1 MRFLFAFFMGFVFIA
16 QNAFGAGCTLEFDNG
31 LKTPKE
37 SVYTGWW
44 IHHLD
49 DSWSVVRLLDEKG
62 GWVPIKDLFAYDSLD
77 KLKFVDGQSVTVPKV
92 DREAVGSVYFKCD
105 KWANGKYF
113 AFDCYSNGRNVVGN
127 YDGENVFDECIKPT
141 GDTKP
146 SDLGSKSSD
155 CGNVGQREC
164 DGRYWVCNSNADCG
178 TGYLP
183 SRATA
188 GHCVSAGRNGYKV
201 CTATKCEDGYE
212 LARDKNGNSQGWCQ
226 KKTERSDA
234 TKVSTGGAGQ
244 DEQGQTV
251 NGDVADGVIVPGNPD
266 QGQDKHVKSTDGDE
280 AQKSAFDFSKLD
292 KMLDKHFVSR
302 YSDVW
307 KNSDGNFNTARLASD
322 SIAGVVLG
330 TTGGVITSKIVKKN
344 QIKSGFESLK
354 CTIAGQDV
362 ATYGDD
368 FTVGVN

>member
-1 MRFLFAFFMGFVFIA
+1 MSVFNKIA
-16 QNAFGAGCTLEFDNG
+16 VMIVVAVCATNSWAADVMKKDSNAIGILDC
-31 LKTPKE
+31 
-37 SVYTGWW
+37 VYT
-44 IHHLD
+44 D
-49 DSWSVVRLLDEKG
+49 DSVPVWEDYNSDCSAKHNSWSHNYHSTKAVCKWFVADAYYKKYKDDTGMTDESGLWPDSVV
-62 GWVPIKDLFAYDSLD
+62 
-77 KLKFVDGQSVTVPKV
+77 KLPKLVDGEYMMRCV
-92 DREAVGSVYFKCD
+92 
-105 KWANGKYF
+105 
-113 AFDCYSNGRNVVGN
+113 
-127 YDGENVFDECIKPT
+127 
-141 GDTKP
+141 
-146 SDLGSKSSD
+146 
-155 CGNVGQREC
+155 
-164 DGRYWVCNSNADCG
+164 
-178 TGYLP
+178 
-183 SRATA
+183 ATE
-188 GHCVSAGRNGYKV
+188 
-201 CTATKCEDGYE
+201 CEDGYE
-212 LARDKNGNSQGWCQ
+212 LARDKNGNSQGWCR

-234 TKVSTGGAGQ
+234 AKVSTGDAGQ
-244 DEQGQTV
+244 GEQGQTV
-251 NGDVADGVIVPGNPD
+251 NGDVPDGVIVPENPD

-280 AQKSAFDFSKLD
+280 AQKSAFDFSELD